1 MPPGISDAILDLI
14 RLVKGIKFLIVT
26 MPSPLAFE
34 TVKKLLGLLAELKVP
49 VFRHPPVYGINCGF
63 SISPLKCKL
72 LIYLEFYK

>member
-34 TVKKLLGLLAELKVP
+34 TVKK
-49 VFRHPPVYGINCGF
+49 FWHPPVYGINCGF